1 MRNKR
6 SSGSVRSNSNKQEE
20 SSDASSS
27 ANTASQSA
35 SSSSLSGK
43 RAADVLAN
51 YKSNL
56 EPGSAGSS
64 YGKNNSSGST
74 LLSEIREGAERLA
87 TELDHFLSTSENHSS
102 NKKDGPPLSDEAIA
116 DLQLAT
122 ARKLRQVS
130 NLLQY
135 SIRVCICIY
144 NSRTRIGQ

>member
-27 ANTASQSA
+27 ANTVSQS
-35 SSSSLSGK
+35 SSSTSSLSGK

-64 YGKNNSSGST
+64 SGKNNSSGST

-87 TELDHFLSTSENHSS
+87 TELDHFLSKSENHIS
-102 NKKDGPPLSDEAIA
+102 NKKDEPPLSDEAIA

-130 NLLQY
+130 NLL
-135 SIRVCICIY
+135 R
-144 NSRTRIGQ
+144 

>member
-6 SSGSVRSNSNKQEE
+6 SSGSVRSSSNKQED
-20 SSDASSS
+20 SSDASTS
-27 ANTASQSA
+27 ANTASQS
-35 SSSSLSGK
+35 SSASSLSGK

-56 EPGSAGSS
+56 EPGSSS
-64 YGKNNSSGST
+64 GKNNSSGST

-130 NLLQY
+130 NLLLY
-135 SIRVCICIY
+135 SIRVCLCVY